1 MKKTKV
7 ISGLFWKFA
16 ERIGAQGVNLIVS
29 IILARILSPNDYG
42 IIALTSI
49 FITISNVFVERGF
62 QTALIQK
69 KDADNLDFSSAFY
82 CNIIISIIMYI
93 IIFFSAPIIA
103 NFYNNTELVAILRV
117 LGIGVLVS
125 GVKSIQQ
132 SYVAKNMM
140 FKKFFVSTLVG
151 TIISAIV
158 GILMAYNGY
167 GVWSLVAQQLTNLII
182 DTIILWITVKWRP
195 LLKFSIQRVKSL
207 FEFGWRM
214 LCSGIIDSIYNEL
227 YGLTIGK
234 VYNTT
239 QLAYYNKANQIPKLL
254 MTNIDGSISTVI
266 LPVLV
271 DEQDNKERMKNMV
284 KRAIKTSA
292 FLLFPIMFGLA
303 AVSETLVI
311 ILLTEKWLPSVSLM
325 QLLCFSYAIW
335 PIHSINLQAISAM
348 GRSDIFLKLEI
359 IKKVV
364 GIIGLIISIPMGVNA
379 MVAIQLVTSVISAFI
394 NAYPNKKLIN
404 YSFMEQIKDI
414 APYLFIS
421 LFMYFVVS
429 ILDFLVVNY
438 VLKMVIQVLVGAVT
452 YIGVQF
458 ILHTEEFV
466 YFLNGLK
473 EKVKEK
479 ERIKEVA

>member
-1 MKKTKV
+1 M
-7 ISGLFWKFA
+7 
-16 ERIGAQGVNLIVS
+16 
-29 IILARILSPNDYG
+29 
-42 IIALTSI
+42 
-49 FITISNVFVERGF
+49 
-62 QTALIQK
+62 
-69 KDADNLDFSSAFY
+69 NLDGE
-82 CNIIISIIMYI
+82 CC
-93 IIFFSAPIIA
+93 
-103 NFYNNTELVAILRV
+103 VH
-117 LGIGVLVS
+117 
-125 GVKSIQQ
+125 
-132 SYVAKNMM
+132 
-140 FKKFFVSTLVG
+140 
-151 TIISAIV
+151 
-158 GILMAYNGY
+158 
-167 GVWSLVAQQLTNLII
+167 
-182 DTIILWITVKWRP
+182 
-195 LLKFSIQRVKSL
+195 
-207 FEFGWRM
+207 
-214 LCSGIIDSIYNEL
+214 GIIDSIYNEL

-311 ILLTEKWLPSVSLM
+311 ILLTEKWLPSVPLM

-364 GIIGLIISIPMGVNA
+364 GIIGLIISIPMGVKA
-379 MVAIQLVTSVISAFI
+379 MVAIQLVTSVIFAFI

-404 YSFMEQIKDI
+404 YSFMEQIKGI

-429 ILDFLVVNY
+429 ILNLLVVNY
-438 VLKMVIQVLVGAVT
+438 VLKIVIQVLVGAVI
-452 YIGVQF
+452 YIGLQF
-458 ILHTEEFV
+458 ILQTEEFV